1 MENKSNEPPSP
12 EPVDIDMTQLTT
24 PGLFMKS
31 PSDSDSNKSVQHH
44 VADPSKVK
52 DMETDNSIKTT
63 VVTLQP
69 YEANKPKKKRIY
81 KPDPTLIHFD
91 SLFGSESWSRY
102 LTLETDRIIPTQ
114 KLENYL
120 LTRCPTKEMSFRQI
134 KENQWLV
141 ETTTKKQS
149 ESYLSITNINSANVK
164 VTKHDTMNSIFGTV
178 IIPFVE
184 EEIDK
189 TTVLDSLQKRYDNIQ
204 NCEIYDIPSKKNK
217 EVSLKIAKI
226 KFEGQTLPLKIKIL
240 GQNREVRPHVP
251 KPLQCKNCSRYG
263 HTTKK
268 CNSDPRCA
276 YCGSEEHAT
285 IWNHE
290 TPKCLN
296 CGQNHHSRSK
306 ECSFYIYNTELKI
319 LQERTGMSI
328 REAKLELKG
337 RGLNDPS
344 KKSTYRMVSKQT
356 IESNRTVSSNVM
368 VQPTIVTKGNVNKH
382 HSSEITTVHNRYE
395 ILNTMQSDE
404 VSAEKTQNQ
413 VKQSQQHNIQKKSQ
427 APPKVVQQPK
437 RRLSRENS
445 EMDEISPSPVFPPK
459 SKPILKKPR
468 DEREYDNTS
477 KTSMTD
483 STSSLHHE
491 RCGCHDCFVTI
502 SNKETPL
509 SKEKL
514 TNIIRNFM
522 EARERSSLGAL
533 SAHQENCM
541 CVNHLMYYK
550 RNQIKILDKYL
561 ENQGK
566 EASDISA
573 PSSTSK
579 SDINKRKPDIS
590 TSVRSKENH

>member
-1 MENKSNEPPSP
+1 MDLCGGCP
-12 EPVDIDMTQLTT
+12 
-24 PGLFMKS
+24 
-31 PSDSDSNKSVQHH
+31 
-44 VADPSKVK
+44 VADLSKDK
-52 DMETDNSIKTT
+52 TMEIDNSFKTNLA
-63 VVTLQP
+63 TLQP
-69 YEANKPKKKRIY
+69 YEAKKPRKRRMY
-81 KPDPTLIHFD
+81 RPDPTLIHFD
-91 SLFGSESWSRY
+91 SLFGSGSWSRY
-102 LTLETDRIIPTQ
+102 LTLETDSMITLQ

-120 LTRCPTKEMSFRQI
+120 LTKYPTKEMSLRQI

-141 ETTTKKQS
+141 GTTTKAQS
-149 ESYLSITNINSANVK
+149 ESYLSITNIDCANVK
-164 VTKHDTMNSIFGTV
+164 VSKHDTMNSIFGTV
-178 IIPFVE
+178 ILPPVE
-184 EEIDK
+184 EEVDK
-189 TTVLDSLQKRYDNIQ
+189 IMILDSLQKRYDNIQ
-204 NCEIYDIPSKKNK
+204 NCEIYSMPSKKNK
-217 EVSLKIAKI
+217 MSLNVVKI
-226 KFEGQTLPLKIKIL
+226 KFEGEALPLKIKIL

-263 HTTKK
+263 HTAKK
-268 CNSDPRCA
+268 CNSNPRCA
-276 YCGSEEHAT
+276 YCGSDEHAT
-285 IWNHE
+285 VWNHN

-328 REAKLELKG
+328 KEAKLELKG

-344 KKSTYRMVSKQT
+344 KKPTYRMVSNQT
-356 IESNRTVSSNVM
+356 IETNRTESNNLM
-368 VQPTIVTKGNVNKH
+368 VQSTSATKGYDNKH
-382 HSSEITTVHNRYE
+382 HSSEITVQNRYE
-395 ILNTMQSDE
+395 ILNTVQSDE
-404 VSAEKTQNQ
+404 VSAEKPQKL
-413 VKQSQQHNIQKKSQ
+413 VEQSQHNNIQKKRQ
-427 APPKVVQQPK
+427 APPKIIQQPK

-468 DEREYDNTS
+468 DEREYEKTS
-477 KTSMTD
+477 KTSLTV
-483 STSSLHHE
+483 SASSLHHE

-541 CVNHLMYYK
+541 CVNHLMHYK

-566 EASDISA
+566 EASDIST

-579 SDINKRKPDIS
+579 SDINERKPDIS
-590 TSVRSKENH
+590 ASVRSKEKPLESSENELQQRNDSPDS

>member
-1 MENKSNEPPSP
+1 MDLCGGCP
-12 EPVDIDMTQLTT
+12 
-24 PGLFMKS
+24 
-31 PSDSDSNKSVQHH
+31 
-44 VADPSKVK
+44 VADPGK
-52 DMETDNSIKTT
+52 DKTLEIDNSFKTNLA
-63 VVTLQP
+63 TLQP
-69 YEANKPKKKRIY
+69 YEAKKPRKRRMY
-81 KPDPTLIHFD
+81 RPDPTLIHFD
-91 SLFGSESWSRY
+91 SLFGSGSWSRY
-102 LTLETDRIIPTQ
+102 LTLETDRIISTQ

-120 LTRCPTKEMSFRQI
+120 LTKCPTKEMSFRQI

-141 ETTTKKQS
+141 ETTTKRQS
-149 ESYLSITNINSANVK
+149 ESYLSITNIDCANVK
-164 VTKHDTMNSIFGTV
+164 VSKHDTMNSIFGTV
-178 IIPFVE
+178 ILPPVE
-184 EEIDK
+184 EEVDK
-189 TTVLDSLQKRYDNIQ
+189 NTILDSLQKRYDDIQ
-204 NCEIYDIPSKKNK
+204 NCEIYTMPSKKNK
-217 EVSLKIAKI
+217 EISLKVVKI
-226 KFEGQTLPLKIKIL
+226 KFAGQALPLKIKIL

-268 CNSDPRCA
+268 CNSNPRCA
-276 YCGSEEHAT
+276 YCGSDEHAT
-285 IWNHE
+285 VWNHN

-328 REAKLELKG
+328 KEAKLELKG

-344 KKSTYRMVSKQT
+344 KKTTYRMVSKQT
-356 IESNRTVSSNVM
+356 IETNRTESNNVM
-368 VQPTIVTKGNVNKH
+368 VQSTSATKGNDNKH
-382 HSSEITTVHNRYE
+382 HSSEITTVQNRYE
-395 ILNTMQSDE
+395 ILNTVQSDE
-404 VSAEKTQNQ
+404 VSAQKPQKV
-413 VKQSQQHNIQKKSQ
+413 VKQPQQNNIQEKNQ
-427 APPKVVQQPK
+427 APPKIIQQPK

-468 DEREYDNTS
+468 DEREYDDTS
-477 KTSMTD
+477 NISLTV
-483 STSSLHHE
+483 STGSLHHE

-541 CVNHLMYYK
+541 CINHLMHYK

-579 SDINKRKPDIS
+579 SDINERKPDLS
-590 TSVRSKENH
+590 ASVRSKEKQLESSENELQQRNGSPDS